1 MKQFEINFLDPE
13 KPRDLKEGI
22 FREIETL
29 RKLNHQNIL
38 KIEDLV
44 LVNNAPVIVM
54 ELCDGSLRDYID
66 QNKGINIPEE
76 DILDIIT

>member
-1 MKQFEINFLDPE
+1 MKQFEINYFDPE

-44 LVNNAPVIVM
+44 LVNNAPVIIM
-54 ELCDGSLRDYID
+54 ELYDGSLRDYID
-66 QNKGINIPEE
+66 QNKGKNIPEE
-76 DILDIIT
+76 DILDIFT

>member
-1 MKQFEINFLDPE
+1 MKQFEINYLDPE
-13 KPRDLKEGI
+13 KPRLDKEGI
-22 FREIETL
+22 LREIDTL

-54 ELCDGSLRDYID
+54 QLCDGSLRDYID
-66 QNKGINIPEE
+66 QNKG
-76 DILDIIT
+76 

>member
-1 MKQFEINFLDPE
+1 MKQFNINFFDPQ

-44 LVNNAPVIVM
+44 LVNNAPVIIV

-66 QNKGINIPEE
+66 QNQGKEIRE
-76 DILDIIT
+76 